1 MMSRNAV
8 RIWENQYECLKKV
21 PTKKLQAELALAMLD
36 YAFSGKH
43 DAQKFPLDAIIQPMY
58 AALVVKNQ
66 GGAPAGNNNR
76 KSTLDTTVDI
86 TVNTTPAQGEDI
98 YRTIKDI
105 IDNIRASWKEP
116 EISDMK
122 GFCSCPLLIIDEI
135 GVQYGTDGERN
146 ELYTV
151 FNRRYEDM
159 LPIMAISNNSLT
171 ELQNILGQRIYDRL
185 IDGALIFELNGRSH
199 RKT

>member
-1 MMSRNAV
+1 MTRMCKRFSAAGFDNYCCETEVQRNIVSVLKHGVKNGFSRNILLIGGVGTGKTHLAYAV
-8 RIWENQYECLKKV
+8 LN
-21 PTKKLQAELALAMLD
+21 ALAE
-36 YAFSGKH
+36 
-43 DAQKFPLDAIIQPMY
+43 
-58 AALVVKNQ
+58 VKISSSN
-66 GGAPAGNNNR
+66 PSYRWYSEN
-76 KSTLDTTVDI
+76 KV
-86 TVNTTPAQGEDI
+86 I
-98 YRTIKDI
+98 YRTAKDI

-122 GFCSCPLLIIDEI
+122 EFCSCPLLIIDEI

-199 RKT
+199 RKP